1 MKYYVLYNPLAG
13 KGDYA
18 EKIEKLTAPY
28 SDTCVLVNL
37 TELNDYRSFIAGL
50 EKDDELVL
58 CGGDGTINRFVND
71 TEGIEIENEILY
83 YPTGTGNDFVRDL
96 KDEDVTKA
104 FSIKKYIKD
113 LPTVEV
119 NGKTYRFLNGV
130 GFGIDGYCCEVG
142 DKKKAKGKRKIN
154 YTMIAIS
161 ALLFHYKPTD
171 AVVTV
176 DGVRHEYKKAW
187 IAPTMNGRFYGG
199 GRMATPDQDRLAHDG
214 VTTLLF
220 HDSGKIKTLWV
231 FKSIF
236 KGKHV
241 KHPEMVTQL
250 KGREITVEFTEPRTV
265 QVDGET
271 ILNVK
276 SYKVKV

>member
-37 TELNDYRSFIAGL
+37 TELNDYGSFVAGL
-50 EKDDELVL
+50 EKDDEIVL

-154 YTMIAIS
+154 YTMIAICG
-161 ALLFHYKPTD
+161 LLFKYKPTS

-199 GRMATPDQDRLAHDG
+199 GMMATPDQDRLAHDG
-214 VTTLLF
+214 VTAMLF
-220 HDSGKIKTLWV
+220 HDSGKLKTLWV

-236 KGKHV
+236 NGGHV

-250 KGREITVEFTEPRTV
+250 KGREITVEFSEPRSV

-276 SYKVKV
+276 TYTVKA